1 MGLRDAFKAKGVR
14 ELDSERLIE
23 RFAEQISKHGVV
35 KITDLA
41 PRTKARVCGEVKRMT
56 IKPRSGIPAVEVEI
70 SDGTGELTVIF
81 SGRREIPGIMH
92 GSPLAVSG
100 VAHCEGDHH
109 VMLNPAYRL
118 LPRAEDLVDED

>member
-1 MGLRDAFKAKGVR
+1 METDRLCALFERFHLTSLRDMPTRRRV
-14 ELDSERLIE
+14 D
-23 RFAEQISKHGVV
+23 
-35 KITDLA
+35 
-41 PRTKARVCGEVKRMT
+41 VCGEIRRMSV
-56 IKPRSGIPAVEVEI
+56 KPRSGIPAVEVEI